1 MKRGA
6 TQKRGRPNKSDEQ
19 KKRDIDLTTRL
30 VKEIRRLSKMN
41 PKMKSYNILADKLF
55 NQNENESITGDTLR
69 QYSSG
74 HSAASAS
81 RRRYMAG
88 VALKHGYGGIEAT
101 RALKRSGLIEDDP
114 YREYYRKVM
123 EKQEQKAVAL
133 AEKGVAA
140 LATVFC
146 AESASSLLES
156 MVARLCHPYVA
167 DEE

>member
-30 VKEIRRLSKMN
+30 VKEIRRLSK
-41 PKMKSYNILADKLF
+41 KSYKMLADTLF
-55 NQNENESITGDTLR
+55 NPLDIQNENESITGDTLR

-88 VALKHGYGGIEAT
+88 VALKHDCGGIEAT

>member
-30 VKEIRRLSKMN
+30 VKEIRRLSK
-41 PKMKSYNILADKLF
+41 KSYKMLADTLF
-55 NQNENESITGDTLR
+55 NPLDIQNENESITGETLR

-88 VALKHGYGGIEAT
+88 VALEHGYGGIEAT